1 MCSYQPQEAHVPAS
15 PAVMDVGSRHPGPQQ
30 PLTLKTHS
38 ILLDSTLI
46 LWVGFMENNVATGW
60 LQGRA
65 SGL

>member
-1 MCSYQPQEAHVPAS
+1 MHFKEQQGDLAPTGFLSKW
-15 PAVMDVGSRHPGPQQ
+15 PQQ

-46 LWVGFMENNVATGW
+46 LWVGFMENSVATGW